1 MRGAWAILMVALPWF
16 GCATVHPVTPRSQAS
31 GQESVWTESQ
41 ALAILRAGTES
52 PDSSIRAVAASA
64 WLGSAHSSASVL
76 GGWVL
81 ADPSAHV
88 QRVSA
93 RAASEAGIA
102 LTLHPMTDAL
112 AALWLGHS
120 GSVVSNEHRAL
131 ALAIG
136 GDGAGLEEL
145 LSDLSEGT
153 MSAEADVLELLV
165 RSGLKGVGDAL
176 SRGSA
181 MAEEPVR
188 LPMAMAA
195 VALGSDQGVQAV
207 AALLKDDPGEELR
220 IEAVEAMVRLGGS
233 VAEGWLERTA
243 KSGTDAVAEHAKI
256 GLVVSGK
263 TSLEVVSEALDS
275 PDRDTRAWAAQCLA
289 MTAKERPLPR
299 ELITRLQASARDEAP
314 AVRWGT
320 VEALLAAVGP
330 GAVSSGPPN
339 PGGEPDAVSMLIAAK
354 WLLASVEKS
363 PEPTSESV
371 VE

>member
-1 MRGAWAILMVALPWF
+1 MTGGWPILMMALPWL
-16 GCATVHPVTPRSQAS
+16 GCVTVHPVTPGWQGS
-31 GQESVWTESQ
+31 GQEYVWTESQ

-52 PDSSIRAVAASA
+52 PDSSVRAVAASA
-64 WLGSAHSSASVL
+64 WLGSTHPSASVL
-76 GGWVL
+76 SGWVL
-81 ADPSAHV
+81 ADPSSHV

-93 RAASEAGIA
+93 RAASEAGIT
-102 LTLHPMTDAL
+102 LTLHPTTDAL
-112 AALWLGHS
+112 AAVWLGHS
-120 GSVVSNEHRAL
+120 QSVVSGEHRAL

-153 MSAEADVLELLV
+153 MSAESDVLELLV
-165 RSGLKGVGDAL
+165 RSDLEGVGDAL

-207 AALLKDDPGEELR
+207 AALLTDELGEELR
-220 IEAVEAMVRLGGS
+220 IEAVEAMVRLGSS
-233 VAEGWLERTA
+233 VAESWLERA
-243 KSGTDAVAEHAKI
+243 ANDGNEAVAEHAKI

-263 TSLEVVSEALDS
+263 TSLEFVSGALDS

-299 ELITRLQASARDEAP
+299 ELIRRLQASARDEAP
-314 AVRWGT
+314 AVRWGA
-320 VEALLAAVGP
+320 VEALLAGSGP
-330 GAVSSGPPN
+330 GAVSPEPPN

-354 WLLASVEKS
+354 WLAASVEKS
-363 PEPTSESV
+363 PESTSESV